1 MRLVELKKVIKEA
14 NNLLTEYTASTYQ
27 DSYIITNVQPL
38 KKALQL
44 LIKSGILNS
53 DSEEIQRVISS
64 EGVNMLFDNNNV
76 RNKVFN
82 TIRDINRSVIYL
94 NQWLDNIIPV
104 EEEETEDTISICL
117 PKMSDLVDLQKY
129 VTSVQKGF
137 TYITSTLEGG
147 IIKFKTLDRGSDI
160 ITFAVGT
167 PFIVT
172 ILVSFWKLG
181 VRVIKDVYELKL
193 LEQKLEQEK
202 AKTEVINSAKEI
214 YNNRVDKI
222 LNEGISEVL
231 DSQNIKLKEKK
242 EDLLRISNGIKELI
256 TLINDGAKIM
266 PSLNASEEIAELF
279 PGYVKLIDK
288 QIRRLS
294 DKSEE

>member
-1 MRLVELKKVIKEA
+1 MRLIELKKIIEEASSLMTDYAATTFQNSYVITNIQPVKQA
-14 NNLLTEYTASTYQ
+14 LLLLTRAG
-27 DSYIITNVQPL
+27 L
-38 KKALQL
+38 
-44 LIKSGILNS
+44 LNS
-53 DSEEIQRVISS
+53 DLEDVQRVISS
-64 EGVNMLFDNNNV
+64 EGERMLFDNNDV
-76 RNKVFN
+76 RNKLYL
-82 TIRDINRSVIYL
+82 TIRDINRSVIFL
-94 NQWLDNIIPV
+94 DQWLDNVISV
-104 EEEETEDTISICL
+104 EETEDTISVSL

-137 TYITSTLEGG
+137 TYITNTLEGG

-172 ILVSFWKLG
+172 ILVKFWKLG

-202 AKTEVINSAKEI
+202 AKTELINSAKEI

-222 LNEGISEVL
+222 LNEGVSEVL
-231 DSQNIKLKEKK
+231 ASHNIKLNEKE
-242 EDLLRISNGIKELI
+242 EDLVRISSGIKELI

-288 QIRRLS
+288 HIKSIS
-294 DKSEE
+294 DKSEN